1 MLKPLFGV
9 TYISYFD
16 LFPVAQGEKK
26 FFLSCK
32 HNNGKKK
39 VLSFIILGNMSNK
52 FASSE
57 E

>member
-26 FFLSCK
+26 IFLSCK

-39 VLSFIILGNMSNK
+39 SAFLYNPG
-52 FASSE
+52 
-57 E
+57 